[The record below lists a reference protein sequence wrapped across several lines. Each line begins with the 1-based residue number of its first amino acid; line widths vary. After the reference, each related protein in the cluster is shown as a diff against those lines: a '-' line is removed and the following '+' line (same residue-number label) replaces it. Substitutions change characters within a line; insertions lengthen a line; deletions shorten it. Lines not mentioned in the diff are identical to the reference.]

1 MAFVKLDVGILD
13 STLWMARDLREV
25 FITALLMAEPQEFD
39 EPIHQIAVDS
49 MQETGFVAPAG
60 WYGYVRAAGPGIVRR
75 SGVEHEMG
83 MGALRSLGEPD
94 GESRSKRFD
103 GRRLIRT
110 DGGYVVLNFMNYR
123 DKDHSGAE
131 RAKRYRERQK
141 ESSRCDVTVKVRDV
155 TQSEAEFR
163 LQKHKEEL
171 GTPLPPKGG
180 EVRKPR
186 VVSTFDSSTV
196 EGVNHVAWAA
206 WVHYRASIGKSLKP
220 VSQERAARKLAEF
233 GERQQACVDQSI
245 ANGWTG
251 LFDTT
256 RAAAAQPVVV
266 QSWRPTED

>member
-60 WYGYVRAAGPGIVRR
+60 WYGFVRAAGPGIVRR
-75 SGVEHEMG
+75 SGVEHDMG
-83 MGALRSLGEPD
+83 MTALRALGEPD
-94 GESRSKRFD
+94 GESRSKQFD

-141 ESSRCDVTVKVRDV
+141 EASRCDVTVKLRDV

-163 LQKHKEEL
+163 LQKHKEES

-180 EVRKPR
+180 EVRKP
-186 VVSTFDSSTV
+186 VFVLDLNTV
-196 EGVNHVAWAA
+196 KGVDHGAWTS
-206 WVHYRASIGKSLKP
+206 WLTYRSSIGKSLKP

-251 LFDTT
+251 LFDTA
-256 RAAAAQPVVV
+256 RAAATPAEPVRT
-266 QSWRPTED
+266 WRPTEDG

>member
-49 MQETGFVAPAG
+49 MQETGFVAPPG
-60 WYGYVRAAGPGIVRR
+60 WYGFVRAAGPGIVRR

-83 MGALRSLGEPD
+83 MSALRALGEPD

-141 ESSRCDVTVKVRDV
+141 ESSRCDVTVKLRDV
-155 TQSEAEFR
+155 TQSDAEADAEADATN
-163 LQKHKEEL
+163 K
-171 GTPLPPKGG
+171 TPPTPQGVK
-180 EVRKPR
+180 VRKPR
-186 VVSTFDSSTV
+186 VVSTFDPATV
-196 EGVNHVAWAA
+196 DGVNHAAWAA

-220 VSQERAARKLAEF
+220 VSQERAARKLAAF

-251 LFDTT
+251 LFDTA
-256 RAAAAQPVVV
+256 RAAVAHAEPVRT
-266 QSWRPTED
+266 WRPTEDG